1 MNSLFATLM
10 LLVSVAVNGSN
21 STVISEE
28 NFCYDQIGDAHY
40 CYESIEEWTFVW
52 KGDDTTE
59 SPCYNEGLD

>member
-1 MNSLFATLM
+1 M

-40 CYESIEEWTFVW
+40 CYESIEECAFVW
-52 KGDDTTE
+52 KGDDFAE
-59 SPCYNEGLD
+59 SPCYNEDLE